1 MKSFAKILLFLFVI
15 GMLIPIFSNE
25 CYFLRDPE
33 NKDISNNNICIYSNS
48 RNIDLKYLSSD
59 TVTYYI
65 MWPSGE
71 DTIPVKPDS
80 LNIFRIIIK
89 PHELNIGKYWIEV
102 LNNKQKKK
110 LNFSFSI
117 NNPINY
123 YLVILNLLLGLVFF
137 MIGLKFSSKGLTHLS
152 GYRLKEI
159 LWNLSDST
167 LKGTLAGIILTVM
180 LQSSTVFS
188 VMITSFVSDKLIGIT
203 GAIAMLAGAA
213 IGTSIIVQ
221 IIAFDISFF
230 SIIMIIVGF
239 YIYDRIKRFKEF
251 GSIILGFGLI
261 FLAIKMMSGAVM
273 PVRDTIEFQN
283 VILFLQNNPIWLF
296 IITALF
302 TFSVHS
308 SAVTVA
314 LIMGLFATGQI
325 HYEGVIIMIAA
336 ANLGTTFTATMAS
349 MKGSNKAKYVSIVNA
364 LMKLIVGIAFLVI
377 ALKLKGSLT
386 FFTEDVRGIANMH
399 MILNVFF
406 AFTMIGFLPLIK
418 FVGWKIKSHK
428 KVIFDIEMMNKSMTK
443 TPNIA
448 LGHIYNE
455 VIKMARIA
463 YSMYDKSFDVLKGND
478 SALLKKLVK
487 KDDRID
493 KLEKEITMFLVNLS
507 EEELSKDISTKIR
520 LLLFIVDEIEHI
532 GDIVSKNLMVIADK
546 KIENNYYFSAQ
557 GFKDIKIMY
566 EEVKKTFNR
575 TIGLMT
581 MFDDDEAEAIL
592 KRRKQLL
599 STLNELHIK
608 HLVRMQKSVK
618 ESIETSALHLDIL
631 NDYERIN
638 FHSYKI
644 CCYLVENK
652 NKFGGQNDK
661 RC

>member
-1 MKSFAKILLFLFVI
+1 MKNFIRTILLLLLLIIILPVFSSECFFL
-15 GMLIPIFSNE
+15 S
-25 CYFLRDPE
+25 DPE
-33 NKDISNNNICIYSNS
+33 NKDISNNNIYLYNNS
-48 RNIDLKYLSSD
+48 QSIDLKYLSSD

-71 DTIPVKPDS
+71 DTIQLKSDS
-80 LNIFRIIIK
+80 LNIFRITIK
-89 PHELNIGKYWIEV
+89 PSDLHIGKYWIEV
-102 LNNKQKKK
+102 LNKDYKKD
-110 LNFSFSI
+110 LNFIFSI
-117 NNPINY
+117 NEPINY
-123 YLVILNLLLGLVFF
+123 YLVILNILLGLVFF
-137 MIGLKFSSKGLTHLS
+137 MMGLKFSSKGLSRIS

-167 LKGTLAGIILTVM
+167 LKGTLAGVILTIM

-230 SIIMIIVGF
+230 SIIMIITGF
-239 YIYDRIKRFKEF
+239 YIYDRIKRFREF

-273 PVRDTIEFQN
+273 PIRDTMEFQN
-283 VILFLQNNPIWLF
+283 IILFLQNNPIWLF

-314 LIMGLFATGQI
+314 LIMGLFATGHI
-325 HYEGVIIMIAA
+325 HYEGIIIMIAA

-364 LMKLIVGIAFLVI
+364 SMKLIVGIVFLVI
-377 ALKLKGSLT
+377 ALKLKEPLAC
-386 FFTEDVRGIANMH
+386 FTEDVRGIANMH
-399 MILNVFF
+399 MLFNVFF
-406 AFTMIGFLPLIK
+406 AFIMIGFLPLIK
-418 FVGWKIKSHK
+418 FGSSKIKHHK
-428 KVIFDIEMMNKSMTK
+428 KVVIDIKMMNESMKK

-455 VIKMARIA
+455 IIKMARIA

-478 SALLKKLVK
+478 SKLLKKLVK
-487 KDDRID
+487 KDDKID
-493 KLEKEITMFLVNLS
+493 GLEKEITMFLINLS

-520 LLLFIVDEIEHI
+520 SLLFIVDEIEHI
-532 GDIVSKNLMVIADK
+532 GDVVSKNLMVIAEK
-546 KIENNYYFSAQ
+546 KIENNYYFSKQ
-557 GFKDIKIMY
+557 GFKDIKMMY

-581 MFDDDEAEAIL
+581 MFDNDESEAIL
-592 KRRKQLL
+592 KRRKQMLN
-599 STLNELHIK
+599 TLNELHIK
-608 HLVRMQKSVK
+608 HLDRMQKSVK
-618 ESIETSALHLDIL
+618 ESIETSTLHLDIL

-638 FHSYKI
+638 FHSCKI
-644 CCYLVENK
+644 CYYLAENK
-652 NKFGGQNDK
+652 NKFGGQK
-661 RC
+661 